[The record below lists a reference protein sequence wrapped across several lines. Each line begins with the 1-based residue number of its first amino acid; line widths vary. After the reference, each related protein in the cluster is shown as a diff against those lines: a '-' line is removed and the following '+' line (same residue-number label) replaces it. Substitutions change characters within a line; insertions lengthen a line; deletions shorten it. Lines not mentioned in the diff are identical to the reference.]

1 MRKVFFIQD
10 KKTLNWLQNKNKVD
24 YNSIIIFLNTKF
36 IHHKNFLLKKKIRF
50 FMITGFQRKIKKKLI
65 FF

>member
-1 MRKVFFIQD
+1 MRNVFFIQD

-24 YNSIIIFLNTKF
+24 CNSIIIFLNIKF
-36 IHHKNFLLKKKIRF
+36 IYHKNYFFKKKNTF
-50 FMITGFQRKIKKKLI
+50 FYDNWVSEKDQKKFI